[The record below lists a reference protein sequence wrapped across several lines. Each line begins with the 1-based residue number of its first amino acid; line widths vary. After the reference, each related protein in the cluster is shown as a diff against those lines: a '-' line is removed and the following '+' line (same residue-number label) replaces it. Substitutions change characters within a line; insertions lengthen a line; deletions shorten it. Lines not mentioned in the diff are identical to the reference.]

1 MDIFK
6 IPKVHWRHFFG
17 GFSFLILIL
26 QFATGIFLI
35 FYFDPTLN
43 NAYKSVQDLTNNIL
57 GGSLFRN
64 LHRWIA
70 FFIFITLLLHT
81 IRSTLR
87 NDFMNSN
94 KKVAWLT
101 GVLLLLPI
109 FLLILTGIILPWEWK
124 GYWFME
130 MVPNYSEAIP
140 YAGPFLKTFLIDA
153 FTLPRTFV
161 IHILVLPVISLVLID
176 YHFLTTLRNR
186 GIFKYIFRHI
196 LISIPFLII
205 LFALATYITIPSQD
219 PEIVPLPL
227 DGRYIP
233 APEWYFLTILLPFLY
248 YSRGN
253 LIPVLSIYIPLI
265 LFTAFTLL
273 PFYLKGKQR
282 EETEEGTAPVQDKV
296 IKRRGIRNLV
306 TGTAVFLIFAIFVA
320 LLYRGSYQSPTLG
333 CNACHNLS
341 SGWRM
346 GVPPEAFKDR
356 RILPNLDKNQWM
368 MGHWY
373 YPNEIW

>member
-6 IPKVHWRHFFG
+6 TPKVHWRHFFG
-17 GFSFLILIL
+17 GFSFL
-26 QFATGIFLI
+26 
-35 FYFDPTLN
+35 
-43 NAYKSVQDLTNNIL
+43 
-57 GGSLFRN
+57 
-64 LHRWIA
+64 
-70 FFIFITLLLHT
+70 TLLLHT

-87 NDFMNSN
+87 KDFMKAN
-94 KKVAWLT
+94 KKVVWLT

-176 YHFLTTLRNR
+176 YHFLTPLRNR

-196 LISIPFLII
+196 LISLPFLII
-205 LFALATYITIPSQD
+205 LFVLATYITIPSQD
-219 PEIVPLPL
+219 PEVVPLPL

-233 APEWYFLTILLPFLY
+233 APEWYFLTLLLPFLH
-248 YSRGN
+248 YSRGT

-282 EETEEGTAPVQDKV
+282 EETEEGTAPVKDKI

-320 LLYRGSYQSPTLG
+320 LLYRAS
-333 CNACHNLS
+333 
-341 SGWRM
+341 
-346 GVPPEAFKDR
+346 
-356 RILPNLDKNQWM
+356 
-368 MGHWY
+368 
-373 YPNEIW
+373 

>member
-43 NAYKSVQDLTNNIL
+43 NAYKSVQDLTNKVM

-70 FFIFITLLLHT
+70 FFIFMTLLLHT

-87 NDFMNSN
+87 KDFMNSN

-109 FLLILTGIILPWEWK
+109 FLLVLTGIILPWEWK

-130 MVPNYSEAIP
+130 MVPNYSESIP
-140 YAGPFLKTFLIDA
+140 YAGPYLKIFLIDA

-186 GIFKYIFRHI
+186 GIFKYIFKHI
-196 LISIPFLII
+196 MISIPFLII
-205 LFALATYITIPSQD
+205 LFMLATYMTIPSQD

-227 DGRYIP
+227 DGKYIP
-233 APEWYFLTILLPFLY
+233 APEWYFLTILLPFLHY
-248 YSRGN
+248 KGT
-253 LIPVLSIYIPLI
+253 LIPVLSIYTPLLI
-265 LFTAFTLL
+265 FTAFTLL

-282 EETEEGTAPVQDKV
+282 EETEESAVPAQNTIVTG
-296 IKRRGIRNLV
+296 RGIRKFV
-306 TGTAVFLIFAIFVA
+306 AGVAVVLIFTIFVS
-320 LLYRGSYQSPTLG
+320 LLYRGSYHSPTLG

-341 SGWRM
+341 SGRRM

-356 RILPNLDKNQWM
+356 NVLPNLNNSQWM

-373 YPNEIW
+373 YPNEVW

>member
-1 MDIFK
+1 MNILK
-6 IPKVHWRHFFG
+6 IPKIHWRHFFG

-35 FYFDPTLN
+35 FFFDPTLN
-43 NAYKSVQDLTNNIL
+43 NAYKSVQDLTNKVM

-87 NDFMNSN
+87 KDFMNAN
-94 KKVAWLT
+94 KKVVWLT

-140 YAGPFLKTFLIDA
+140 YVGPFLKTFLIDA

-176 YHFLTTLRNR
+176 YHFLMTLRNR
-186 GIFKYIFRHI
+186 GVFKYIFRHI
-196 LISIPFLII
+196 LISIPFLIL
-205 LFALATYITIPSQD
+205 LFVLATYIAIPSQD

-248 YSRGN
+248 YKGT

-265 LFTAFTLL
+265 IFTAFTLL
-273 PFYLKGKQR
+273 PFYLKEKQR
-282 EETEEGTAPVQDKV
+282 GETTEGTTTGQDKI
-296 IKRRGIRNLV
+296 IKRRGIRKLV

-320 LLYRGSYQSPTLG
+320 LLYRGSYHSPTLG

-341 SGWRM
+341 SGLRM
-346 GVPPEAFKDR
+346 GVPPEAFKDQHV
-356 RILPNLDKNQWM
+356 LPNLNNNQWM

>member
-43 NAYKSVQDLTNNIL
+43 NAYKSVQDLTNKVM

-70 FFIFITLLLHT
+70 FFIFMTLLLHT

-87 NDFMNSN
+87 KDFMNSN

-109 FLLILTGIILPWEWK
+109 FLLMLTGIILPWEWK

-130 MVPNYSEAIP
+130 MVPNYSESIP
-140 YAGPFLKTFLIDA
+140 YAGPYLKIFLIDA

-186 GIFKYIFRHI
+186 GIFKYIFKHI
-196 LISIPFLII
+196 MISIPFLII
-205 LFALATYITIPSQD
+205 LFMLATYMTIPSQD

-227 DGRYIP
+227 DGKYIP
-233 APEWYFLTILLPFLY
+233 APEWYFLTILLPFLHY
-248 YSRGN
+248 KGT
-253 LIPVLSIYIPLI
+253 LIPVLSIYTPLLI
-265 LFTAFTLL
+265 FTAFTLL

-282 EETEEGTAPVQDKV
+282 EETEESAVPAQNTIVTG
-296 IKRRGIRNLV
+296 RGIRKFV
-306 TGTAVFLIFAIFVA
+306 AGVAVVLIFTIFVS
-320 LLYRGSYQSPTLG
+320 LLYRGSYHSPTLG

-341 SGWRM
+341 SGRRM

-356 RILPNLDKNQWM
+356 NVLPNLNNSQWM

-373 YPNEIW
+373 YPNEVW

>member
-81 IRSTLR
+81 IRSSLR
-87 NDFMNSN
+87 KDFMNAN

-109 FLLILTGIILPWEWK
+109 FLLVLTGIILPWEWK
-124 GYWFME
+124 CYWFME
-130 MVPNYSEAIP
+130 MVPNYSESIP
-140 YAGPFLKTFLIDA
+140 YAGPYLKTFLIDA

-161 IHILVLPVISLVLID
+161 IHILVLPAISLVLID

-196 LISIPFLII
+196 LISVPFLII
-205 LFALATYITIPSQD
+205 LFVLATNMTIPSQD

-233 APEWYFLTILLPFLY
+233 APEWYFLTILLPFLHY
-248 YSRGN
+248 KGT
-253 LIPVLSIYIPLI
+253 LIPPL
-265 LFTAFTLL
+265 
-273 PFYLKGKQR
+273 K
-282 EETEEGTAPVQDKV
+282 
-296 IKRRGIRNLV
+296 
-306 TGTAVFLIFAIFVA
+306 
-320 LLYRGSYQSPTLG
+320 
-333 CNACHNLS
+333 
-341 SGWRM
+341 
-346 GVPPEAFKDR
+346 PPKDR
-356 RILPNLDKNQWM
+356 LFSPLFLQNALSAPFKSRDLFLLSNFASNAAEQPPPTN
-368 MGHWY
+368 
-373 YPNEIW
+373 P

>member
-43 NAYKSVQDLTNNIL
+43 NAYKSVQDLTNKVM

-70 FFIFITLLLHT
+70 FFIFMTLLLHT

-87 NDFMNSN
+87 KDFTNSN

-109 FLLILTGIILPWEWK
+109 FLLVLTGIILPWEWK

-130 MVPNYSEAIP
+130 MVPNYSESIP
-140 YAGPFLKTFLIDA
+140 YAGPYLKIFLIDA

-186 GIFKYIFRHI
+186 GIFKYIFKHI
-196 LISIPFLII
+196 MISIPFLII
-205 LFALATYITIPSQD
+205 LFMLATYMTIPSQD

-227 DGRYIP
+227 DGKYIP
-233 APEWYFLTILLPFLY
+233 APEWYFLTILLPFLHY
-248 YSRGN
+248 KGT
-253 LIPVLSIYIPLI
+253 LIPVLSIYTPLLI
-265 LFTAFTLL
+265 FTAFTLL

-282 EETEEGTAPVQDKV
+282 EETEESAVPAQNTIVTG
-296 IKRRGIRNLV
+296 RGIRKFV
-306 TGTAVFLIFAIFVA
+306 AGVAVVLIFTIFVS
-320 LLYRGSYQSPTLG
+320 LLYRGSYHSPTLG

-341 SGWRM
+341 SGRRM

-356 RILPNLDKNQWM
+356 NVLPNLNNSQWM

-373 YPNEIW
+373 YPNEVW

>member
-43 NAYKSVQDLTNNIL
+43 NAYKSVQDLTNKVM

-70 FFIFITLLLHT
+70 FFIFMTLLLHT

-87 NDFMNSN
+87 KDFMNSN

-109 FLLILTGIILPWEWK
+109 FLLMLTGIILPWEWK

-130 MVPNYSEAIP
+130 MVPNYSESIP
-140 YAGPFLKTFLIDA
+140 YAGPYLKIFLIDA

-205 LFALATYITIPSQD
+205 LFVLATYITIPSQD

-227 DGRYIP
+227 DGKYIP
-233 APEWYFLTILLPFLY
+233 APEWYFLTILLPFLHY
-248 YSRGN
+248 KGT
-253 LIPVLSIYIPLI
+253 LIPVLSIYTPLLI
-265 LFTAFTLL
+265 FTAFTLL

-282 EETEEGTAPVQDKV
+282 EETEESAVPAQNTIVTG
-296 IKRRGIRNLV
+296 RGIRKFV
-306 TGTAVFLIFAIFVA
+306 AGVAVVLIFTIFVS
-320 LLYRGSYQSPTLG
+320 LLYRGSYHSPTLG

-341 SGWRM
+341 SGRRM

-356 RILPNLDKNQWM
+356 NVLPNLNNSQWM

-373 YPNEIW
+373 YPNEVW